1 MKAQWGDLQEVSL
14 TKEVEP
20 TQGQAGTA
28 CPLGLEV
35 QKPEQQEDLGSPCFP
50 FYQDHEEGRRVILI

>member
-1 MKAQWGDLQEVSL
+1 METMAQAFALFQREKVVMKAQWGDLQEVSL

-35 QKPEQQEDLGSPCFP
+35 QKPEQQ
-50 FYQDHEEGRRVILI
+50 